1 MLAFLVLRNRRG
13 GSIVRALIIFSG
25 CGLLLWDLTHRVAF
39 LNERFFGGDQATVRG
54 INLNTEGR
62 SVLWSRL
69 WTVAEDNLWI
79 GHGAGTA
86 TDLARANFARAGEPH
101 NDYLRFIV
109 DYGLIGCAIWLIAI
123 LTLLH
128 RLWRRARA
136 RSGND
141 AAIHYSA
148 FLAVLGTSLVA
159 ITDNVLI
166 YHYVLLPVAVL
177 VGCSLAHPM
186 KADSVERAP
195 GREADRGISTS
206 SRPT

>member
-1 MLAFLVLRNRRG
+1 M
-13 GSIVRALIIFSG
+13 
-25 CGLLLWDLTHRVAF
+25 
-39 LNERFFGGDQATVRG
+39 
-54 INLNTEGR
+54 
-62 SVLWSRL
+62 LWSRL
-69 WTVAEDNLWI
+69 WTVAQDNLWI

-86 TDLARANFARAGEPH
+86 TDIARANFVGAGEPH

-109 DYGLIGCAIWLIAI
+109 DYGVVGCAIWLVAI

-148 FLAVLGTSLVA
+148 FLAVLGISVVA

-177 VGCSLAHPM
+177 VGSSLAHSM
-186 KADSVERAP
+186 KADPVEQAQSSIDHLPGSQARA
-195 GREADRGISTS
+195 RAQLQKVRTRS
-206 SRPT
+206 